1 MKERRAHRDEKT
13 ETGREET
20 GRETERNIETGGGGG
35 GGVSSV
41 CRESWVRFP
50 LRAPAPYW
58 MDGCQYNVTVWDRS
72 HGLPALPV
80 WYYVNVSDVRLGK
93 SPRDNLDPFDLMENE
108 LDTER
113 ARERE
118 RERERGGGKRER
130 DNITMG
136 AFVYR
141 SVYVIQ

>member
-1 MKERRAHRDEKT
+1 ME
-13 ETGREET
+13 
-20 GRETERNIETGGGGG
+20 
-35 GGVSSV
+35 GVSSV

-58 MDGCQYNVTVWDRS
+58 MDGCQYKCDRLGQES
-72 HGLPALPV
+72 WSPCSACV
-80 WYYVNVSDVRLGK
+80 VVCKRVRRPFGK

-118 RERERGGGKRER
+118 RERERGGGGGGKRER
-130 DNITMG
+130 
-136 AFVYR
+136 
-141 SVYVIQ
+141 